1 VQFNLRI
8 VRSVSIFIAAI
19 VLTACSA
26 TSVKQ
31 TEPSPPLPRPDI
43 SKIPFADPGSKL
55 SANWRNGVFMEI
67 FVRGFKD
74 SNDDGI
80 GDLRGLTQRL
90 DYLKDLGIKGIWLMP
105 INSNQDRD
113 HGYSVAD
120 YRNID
125 SDYGTLAD
133 YDELLREAHAR
144 DIGIVM
150 DYVINHSSANNAV
163 FLNSASSADNAYRD
177 WYTWRSTTPTDWD
190 VWGKNPWKA
199 LASGSYY
206 APFVDIMPDW
216 NLRNPAVVDYHM
228 NNMRFWLNRGL
239 DGFRFDAVGMLF
251 ENGAKAFENQ
261 PENFP
266 FMGRVRQEVEKYAQR
281 FVVCEGPDWGHIDY
295 ARADSCG
302 RTFAFKHHSSIVE
315 AAKGDVAAVAR
326 VVDYFKTTAP
336 SLKMATML
344 SNHDEFAGPRAWDQF
359 KGNEAQYRLAAA
371 TYLLMPGTPFIYYG
385 EEIGM
390 AAISTMKGDPSLRG
404 PLSWK
409 ADPTNAGFS
418 NIKPYRPVAPNV
430 MTQNIAAQ
438 LADPNSL
445 RAFYKSMIG
454 LRNANLSLA
463 IGSYENAFAEKGVF
477 TYQRSHNNER
487 SVVVINYSNEPSTT
501 TVTKLKPNTQLSPL
515 YPTQAAA
522 MMTDAS
528 GSARIAIPGQ
538 SVAVFKMTN

>member
-1 VQFNLRI
+1 VPLNLRI
-8 VRSVSIFIAAI
+8 VSTLIVAI
-19 VLTACSA
+19 ILSACSA
-26 TSVKQ
+26 NTVKP
-31 TEPSPPLPRPDI
+31 TESTPLLPRPDV

-55 SANWRNGVFMEI
+55 STNWRNGVFMEI

-74 SNDDGI
+74 SNGDGI
-80 GDLRGLTQRL
+80 GDLRGITQSL

-105 INSNQDRD
+105 INTNQDRD

-133 YDELLREAHAR
+133 FDELLREAHAR

-163 FLNSASSADNAYRD
+163 FLNSASSSDNAYRD

-190 VWGKNPWKA
+190 IWGKNPWKA

-206 APFVDIMPDW
+206 APFTDIMPDW

-251 ENGAKAFENQ
+251 ENGPKAFENQ
-261 PENFP
+261 AENYP
-266 FMGRVRQEVEKYAQR
+266 FMGRVRAEVEKYAQR
-281 FVVCEGPDWGHIDY
+281 FVVCEGPDWGHIEY

-315 AAKGDVAAVAR
+315 AAKGDVAAIQRVA
-326 VVDYFKTTAP
+326 DYFKTTQ
-336 SLKMATML
+336 LNMATML
-344 SNHDEFAGPRAWDQF
+344 NNHDSFAGDRPWDQF

-371 TYLLMPGTPFIYYG
+371 TYLLMPGTPFVYYG

-390 AAISTMKGDPSLRG
+390 AGIPTLEGDPSLRG

-409 ADPTNAGFS
+409 ADANNAGFS
-418 NIKPYRPVAPNV
+418 NTKPYRPVAPNV

-445 RAFYKSMIG
+445 RAFYKTMIG
-454 LRNANLSLA
+454 LRNAHPSLA
-463 IGSYENAFAEKGVF
+463 VGNYETAFAEKGVF
-477 TYQRSHNNER
+477 TFQRSYNNER
-487 SVVVINYSNEPSTT
+487 TVVVINYSNEPSTVT
-501 TVTKLKPNTQLSPL
+501 ATKLKPNAQLSPL
-515 YPTQAAA
+515 YPAKAGA

-528 GSARIAIPGQ
+528 GSARIPIPAQ
-538 SVAVFKMTN
+538 SALVFKLAN